1 MSASDIA
8 AVPEAQAPAQTPA
21 QASPPPTLA
30 AVKTRQQATW
40 SSGDYAVVGTTLQIV
55 GEQLCEALDVRAGQK
70 VLDVAAGNG
79 NASLAAARRWCEV
92 TSTDYVPALLSRG
105 RERAAADRLKIEF
118 QEADAEALPFA
129 PGSFD
134 AVVSTFGVMF
144 TPDQDKAAAEMIRV
158 CRPGGKIGLANWTP
172 ESFVGQIFKTIGKH
186 VPPPAGVKSPAL
198 WGTRA
203 RIDEMFGAHASA
215 IQVEARDFVFRY
227 LSPAHFVQ
235 VFRNYY
241 GPVLKA
247 FSMLEPAAQAALESD
262 LLALI
267 DRFNRSGDATMVVPS
282 EYLEIVITRR

>member
-8 AVPEAQAPAQTPA
+8 AVADAPTSA
-21 QASPPPTLA
+21 PPSLA

-55 GEQLCEALDVRAGQK
+55 GEQLCESLDVRAGQK

-92 TSTDYVPALLSRG
+92 VSTDYVPTLLSRA
-105 RERAAADRLKIEF
+105 RERAAAERLKIEF
-118 QEADAEALPFA
+118 QEADAEALPF
-129 PGSFD
+129 PTGSFD
-134 AVVSTFGVMF
+134 AVLSTFGVMF
-144 TPDQDKAAAEMIRV
+144 TADQDKAAAELVRV

-172 ESFVGQIFKTIGKH
+172 ESFVGQLFKTIGKH

-198 WGTRA
+198 WGARA
-203 RIDEMFGAHASA
+203 RIDEMFGTHASA
-215 IQVEARDFVFRY
+215 IQVEARHFVFRY

-247 FSMLEPAAQAALESD
+247 FSMQEPAAQAALESD
-262 LLALI
+262 LLAQI
-267 DRFNRSGDATMVVPS
+267 DRFNRSGDSTVVVPS

>member
-8 AVPEAQAPAQTPA
+8 AVPDQQTSAPPSAA
-21 QASPPPTLA
+21 PTLA

-40 SSGDYAVVGTTLQIV
+40 SSGDYAVIGTTLQIV

-105 RERAAADRLKIEF
+105 RERAAAERLKIEF

-129 PGSFD
+129 PASFD

-172 ESFVGQIFKTIGKH
+172 ESFVGQVFKTIGKH

-203 RIDEMFGAHASA
+203 GIDEMFGADALA
-215 IQVEARDFVFRY
+215 IQVQARHFVFRY

-235 VFRNYY
+235 IFRSYY

-262 LLALI
+262 LLAQI
-267 DRFNRSGDATMVVPS
+267 DRFNRSGDATVVMPS